1 MTKWT
6 DQDEELL
13 GTLREDPAHQA
24 TWEAFMVLLAIRHF
38 VTAEV
43 RGRIVLVGGAMGV
56 WFGMVR
62 FCAREINEI
71 AKEVAMHL
79 APLGHELEGV
89 HIWSEMNML
98 C

>member
-43 RGRIVLVGGAMGV
+43 RGRIVLVSGALGV

-71 AKEVAMHL
+71 AKEVTMHMS
-79 APLGHELEGV
+79 PLGRRESTSGG
-89 HIWSEMNML
+89 
-98 C
+98 